1 MPTAL
6 FKTLWTQNGTFGK
19 LEVSDD
25 LSEPRRNPD
34 DKKMEFC
41 GERSSKT
48 LYKSNGE
55 RNSISLQL
63 LKEILD
69 VGTKN
74 DRPVRKELNV
84 VQRLSSKYKSIL
96 MGGTENIEHKGKT
109 FSRRYVGNSLYL
121 LMMMMD
127 DSTTFQEEQNKCTKI
142 SENELVLTYLQRS
155 QSTLMR
161 KCVAEQILGN
171 WLETFSTY
179 LEIYPL
185 DVEVIMEVQVN
196 ELKQLCTI
204 PFKSSNKK
212 QSNELNEIWALMMK
226 YLITG
231 KLATSNE
238 KTVFGNIL
246 LCYVNLWK
254 TSLWSTNWIM
264 GWDVI
269 AVEKE
274 YNKQLANLTM
284 NMDFSK
290 RQRQLMANSKDK

>member
-1 MPTAL
+1 M
-6 FKTLWTQNGTFGK
+6 
-19 LEVSDD
+19 
-25 LSEPRRNPD
+25 
-34 DKKMEFC
+34 
-41 GERSSKT
+41 
-48 LYKSNGE
+48 
-55 RNSISLQL
+55 QL
-63 LKEILD
+63 R
-69 VGTKN
+69 V
-74 DRPVRKELNV
+74 
-84 VQRLSSKYKSIL
+84 
-96 MGGTENIEHKGKT
+96 
-109 FSRRYVGNSLYL
+109 F
-121 LMMMMD
+121 
-127 DSTTFQEEQNKCTKI
+127 
-142 SENELVLTYLQRS
+142 
-155 QSTLMR
+155 
-161 KCVAEQILGN
+161 
-171 WLETFSTY
+171 
-179 LEIYPL
+179 
-185 DVEVIMEVQVN
+185 N
-196 ELKQLCTI
+196 ELKQFCTI

-274 YNKQLANLTM
+274 YNKQLTNLTM